1 MTIYALSSGPGI
13 SGIAVIRVSGK
24 NTSEVIK
31 KLTGS
36 KLPPPRVA
44 TLKKFNK
51 NGQKNL
57 IDEGVII
64 WFPAPNSYTG
74 EDLAEFHVHGSRAV
88 INAMHSAISKIKN
101 CRLAEPGEFTK
112 RAFQNGRINLL
123 KAESIADLISSETEI
138 QRKQALKIMSGKSS
152 DKFNSW
158 REKLLKIL
166 SHVEAKIDFPEE
178 DLPQNIMKKIQ
189 KTSNDVLKEIKKTL
203 NDQKVGERIREG
215 FKIAILG
222 PPNSGKS
229 SLLNYL
235 SKRDVAIVS
244 EIAGTTRDVIETHLN
259 LDGYPVIVSDTAGI
273 RNSKN
278 EIEKKGIKIAFKRA
292 EDADLKLVI
301 ISSTNVDFTSVLKKL
316 LTKNAILVANKDC
329 AQELREIVDKLENT
343 GSELHSLHTKVF
355 RPWGW
360 FQTIDEG
367 EQFKV
372 KIIHLNPH
380 SKISLQRHKYRAE
393 HWIVIL
399 GTAKVTCGRKNF
411 SLSQNES
418 TFIPSAEKHRLEN
431 NTDTALRLIEIQ
443 TGERLEEADIER
455 FDDDYGRD

>member
-44 TLKKFNK
+44 TLKKFNE

-64 WFPAPNSYTG
+64 WFPGPNSYTG

-138 QRKQALKIMSGKSS
+138 QRKQALKIMSGKSA
-152 DKFNSW
+152 DKYNSW

-166 SHVEAKIDFPEE
+166 SHVEAKIDFPDE
-178 DLPQNIMKKIQ
+178 DLPKKIITEVQ
-189 KTSNDVLKEIKKTL
+189 KTSNTVLTEIKKTL
-203 NDQKVGERIREG
+203 DDQNVGERIREG
-215 FKIAILG
+215 FKIAIIG

-244 EIAGTTRDVIETHLN
+244 KIAGTTRDVIETHLN

-273 RNSKN
+273 RSSKN
-278 EIEKKGIKIAFKRA
+278 EIEKKGIKIALKRA
-292 EDADLKLVI
+292 GDADLRLVI
-301 ISSTNVDFTSVLKKL
+301 VLLKILIL
-316 LTKNAILVANKDC
+316 L
-329 AQELREIVDKLENT
+329 
-343 GSELHSLHTKVF
+343 VF
-355 RPWGW
+355 
-360 FQTIDEG
+360 
-367 EQFKV
+367 
-372 KIIHLNPH
+372 
-380 SKISLQRHKYRAE
+380 
-393 HWIVIL
+393 
-399 GTAKVTCGRKNF
+399 
-411 SLSQNES
+411 
-418 TFIPSAEKHRLEN
+418 
-431 NTDTALRLIEIQ
+431 
-443 TGERLEEADIER
+443 
-455 FDDDYGRD
+455 